1 MPATRNMSV
10 RNPARAK
17 RLASARATP
26 EPRRRVREAL
36 MALGARV
43 RGPREVFLRA
53 IVSRARRKIR
63 YSPENETARFPRW
76 GQTTQLSSRG
86 SRTAASLGT
95 ARAARRKR
103 ARPRRSR
110 GARWVWERCR
120 SERAKTSMVTTARD
134 CATVKS
140 KQLNTQT
147 AKSCHAFS
155 HAFSHTRAL
164 QICHRL
170 LFSPL
175 ARALRAGHRTVTTS
189 TSSPSSGASRPSSGL
204 YTPASSPGT
213 VPGAAANAA
222 V

>member
-26 EPRRRVREAL
+26 EPRRRVREAP

-86 SRTAASLGT
+86 SANRREPRDGACGATQTNSIASL
-95 ARAARRKR
+95 ARRALGVGALSVGEGENFDGDDGKR
-103 ARPRRSR
+103 
-110 GARWVWERCR
+110 
-120 SERAKTSMVTTARD
+120 
-134 CATVKS
+134 
-140 KQLNTQT
+140 
-147 AKSCHAFS
+147 
-155 HAFSHTRAL
+155 
-164 QICHRL
+164 
-170 LFSPL
+170 
-175 ARALRAGHRTVTTS
+175 LRNS
-189 TSSPSSGASRPSSGL
+189 QE
-204 YTPASSPGT
+204 
-213 VPGAAANAA
+213 
-222 V
+222 

>member
-147 AKSCHAFS
+147 ANHVMHLVMHLVTPEHYKFVIDSFS
-155 HAFSHTRAL
+155 R
-164 QICHRL
+164 R
-170 LFSPL
+170 SP
-175 ARALRAGHRTVTTS
+175 ARSGPVTA
-189 TSSPSSGASRPSSGL
+189 P
-204 YTPASSPGT
+204 
-213 VPGAAANAA
+213 
-222 V
+222 

>member
-53 IVSRARRKIR
+53 IGSRARRKIR

-120 SERAKTSMVTTARD
+120 SERAKTLMVTTARD

-155 HAFSHTRAL
+155 HTRAI

-204 YTPASSPGT
+204 STPASSPGT

>member
-1 MPATRNMSV
+1 MPATRNMRV

-17 RLASARATP
+17 RLASAHATP

-43 RGPREVFLRA
+43 RGPREVFLRRSSLA
-53 IVSRARRKIR
+53 RVAKSDIPPKTRRRVSLGGGR
-63 YSPENETARFPRW
+63 PR
-76 GQTTQLSSRG
+76 SSVPAG
-86 SRTAASLGT
+86 PRTAASLGT
-95 ARAARRKR
+95 ARVARRKR
-103 ARPRRSR
+103 TRSRRSR
-110 GARWVWERCR
+110 GARWVWGRCR

-140 KQLNTQT
+140 KQLNTLT

-155 HAFSHTRAL
+155 HTRAI

-204 YTPASSPGT
+204 STPASSPGT

>member
-1 MPATRNMSV
+1 
-10 RNPARAK
+10 
-17 RLASARATP
+17 
-26 EPRRRVREAL
+26 

-103 ARPRRSR
+103 TRPRRSR

-120 SERAKTSMVTTARD
+120 SASRSDRRLTVTIFREP
-134 CATVKS
+134 
-140 KQLNTQT
+140 
-147 AKSCHAFS
+147 
-155 HAFSHTRAL
+155 
-164 QICHRL
+164 I
-170 LFSPL
+170 SPQGSVEAGGWIPVF
-175 ARALRAGHRTVTTS
+175 ARAAKENGDRGTYRPRVQTRNRTGGRISGTPPVSARPLVRSRSPVSLPYRQDPS
-189 TSSPSSGASRPSSGL
+189 TRREFGSVPRVSNRSRRRRDRPSSRPGR
-204 YTPASSPGT
+204 TRARARARGRASRRSRGERRA
-213 VPGAAANAA
+213 GQ
-222 V
+222 